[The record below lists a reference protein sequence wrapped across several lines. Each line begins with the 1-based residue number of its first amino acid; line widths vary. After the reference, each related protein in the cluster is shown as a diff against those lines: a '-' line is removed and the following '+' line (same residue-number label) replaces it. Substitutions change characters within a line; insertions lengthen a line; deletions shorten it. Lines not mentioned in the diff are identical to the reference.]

1 MIRFFTIGPAI
12 FASMF
17 FLAAVSAASAK
28 EFYVGEPVVKNE
40 LQLVPH
46 YLEGIQMDRMPEGM
60 SMDPKA
66 IHLEIDVHATKGETH
81 GFHEDEWI
89 PFLTIGYK
97 IEKVGGKFKTKGRLF
112 AMTAGD
118 GPHYANNLTL
128 AGDGDYHVTFMIDP
142 PSKAGFIR
150 HTDKAT
156 GVPAWWE
163 PIKADWTF
171 HYPSK
176 PSQD

>member
-1 MIRFFTIGPAI
+1 MSRISNRLIVAAACCLCFGA
-12 FASMF
+12 ASP
-17 FLAAVSAASAK
+17 LSAK
-28 EFYVGEPVVKNE
+28 EFYVGEPIVKNE

-46 YLEGIQMDRMPEGM
+46 YLEGIEMDRMPKGM
-60 SMDPKA
+60 DMDPKA
-66 IHLEIDVHATKGETH
+66 IHLEIDVHATKGEKH

-89 PFLTIGYK
+89 PYLTIHYRV
-97 IEKVGGKFKTKGRLF
+97 EKVGGTFKKSGELF
-112 AMTAGD
+112 AMTADD
-118 GPHYANNLTL
+118 GPHYANNIML
-128 AGDGDYHVTFMIDP
+128 AGDGDYHVTFTFDP

-150 HTDKAT
+150 HTDKES

-163 PIKADWTF
+163 PFKADWTF